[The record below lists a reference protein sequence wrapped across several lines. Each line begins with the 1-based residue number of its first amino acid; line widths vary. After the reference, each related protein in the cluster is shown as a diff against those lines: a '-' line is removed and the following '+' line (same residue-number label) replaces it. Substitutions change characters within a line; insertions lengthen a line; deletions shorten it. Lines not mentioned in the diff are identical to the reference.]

1 MCVVRIKIRHG
12 KEASYISMDASK
24 AAVSH
29 TENGPNAISAL
40 SSQTDAVIQ
49 LPVSPYDFNI
59 KRSSDVSDKVVEAV
73 SPVNLALKMHN
84 VNPKRSHNPVKCVQ
98 SLSASKKRSV
108 ISTSLP
114 ASKSQSKFTLDP
126 TQDFE
131 KEELKLLSIVRSQQS
146 TVDAFAAMNSYT
158 DGDSIISLRELSSW
172 LPIQFPRFNNT
183 TALKLA
189 IKSATR
195 LHVLDE
201 SRAGSKDILLAKMRP
216 PKEDD
221 RKVVLE
227 LDELPSFFE
236 NLLAYNRI
244 SKFVASIDPTGELKL
259 SKLEVFLFLQAIKV
273 SSKSEVG
280 KGLVEKVNNFGSVS
294 FPELCR
300 ISFDL
305 GFTSFEIR
313 NARNQLARVWN
324 FCIEKPEPE
333 APPMRRIKLHEE
345 VQSEMRSKIVFQTRL
360 QDAMSSSIM
369 PYMVKSRL
377 RAIKNRCHNSSK
389 LAELSSS
396 SISTMGS
403 AGIAPSRPTS
413 AGHISALWKTGNTPR
428 ETISQKAPLS
438 TNNASSI
445 MSRTQRSFEQGSV
458 LDIRR
463 LNPLYIDTQNG
474 QTIYDMP
481 VLSSREYM
489 DHCPIRQEV
498 FKRIVDQQE
507 INPFAFT
514 TSRTPRLYG
523 VHTST
528 PGIVRREFDCSSR
541 TESFFHNADINI
553 RRQYRPCTAERLET
567 GKSNAA
573 RKQNSPKPNWCYG
586 AVSWNGKSTDLPK
599 YSGDIGFFE
608 TNQFKKRFETDTH
621 SVQMWLEPAHNGN
634 LLNTTKIK
642 PAKLNIT

>member
-1 MCVVRIKIRHG
+1 
-12 KEASYISMDASK
+12 MDVST
-24 AAVSH
+24 AAVVH
-29 TENGPNAISAL
+29 MEIGPNAISAP
-40 SSQTDAVIQ
+40 SAQTDAVKQ
-49 LPVSPYDFNI
+49 HPVSPYDFHI
-59 KRSSDVSDKVVEAV
+59 KRSSDVSDKVVEAA
-73 SPVNLALKMHN
+73 SPVNMASKTHN
-84 VNPKRSHNPVKCVQ
+84 VNPKRSHDPVTCVH

-108 ISTSLP
+108 ISTAVS
-114 ASKSQSKFTLDP
+114 ASKTQSKITLDP

-146 TVDAFAAMNSYT
+146 TVDAFAAINSYT

-183 TALKLA
+183 SALKLA
-189 IKSATR
+189 IKAATR
-195 LHVLDE
+195 LHVLNE

-221 RKVVLE
+221 RKVEME

-244 SKFVASIDPTGELKL
+244 AKLVASIDPSGELKL

-280 KGLVEKVNNFGSVS
+280 KGLVEKVNKFGSVS

-305 GFTSFEIR
+305 GFMSFEIR
-313 NARNQLARVWN
+313 NARNQLARAWN
-324 FCIEKPEPE
+324 FCIEKPEPV
-333 APPMRRIKLHEE
+333 APPKRRIKLHQE
-345 VQSEMRSKIVFQTRL
+345 VQSEIHSKIVFQTRL

-377 RAIKNRCHNSSK
+377 RAIKNRIRNSSK
-389 LAELSSS
+389 LAEFSSSSFES

-403 AGIAPSRPTS
+403 AGIATSRPTS
-413 AGHISALWKTGNTPR
+413 AGHISALWKMGNTPR
-428 ETISQKAPLS
+428 ETISQKAPIS
-438 TNNASSI
+438 NNNASSI

-458 LDIRR
+458 LDIHR

-489 DHCPIRQEV
+489 NHCPIRQEV

-507 INPFAFT
+507 INPLAFT
-514 TSRTPRLYG
+514 TSKTPRLYG

-541 TESFFHNADINI
+541 TESFFHNVDINI
-553 RRQYRPCTAERLET
+553 RRQYRPCTAGSLEI
-567 GKSNAA
+567 GKKNTA
-573 RKQNSPKPNWCYG
+573 REQNSPKPNWCFG
-586 AVSWNGKSTDLPK
+586 AVPWNGKSTDLPK

-608 TNQFKKRFETDTH
+608 TNPFKKRLETDTN
-621 SVQMWLEPAHNGN
+621 SVQMWLEPSLNGN